1 MSELTYGDYRYP
13 HSSTA
18 VGFLLSLS
26 SVAMIPLVA
35 MYKIRY
41 AEGTLQQVSRIEAFP
56 VSAST
61 DPNALLWVD
70 L

>member
-1 MSELTYGDYRYP
+1 
-13 HSSTA
+13 
-18 VGFLLSLS
+18 
-26 SVAMIPLVA
+26 MIPLVA

-56 VSAST
+56 ASAST